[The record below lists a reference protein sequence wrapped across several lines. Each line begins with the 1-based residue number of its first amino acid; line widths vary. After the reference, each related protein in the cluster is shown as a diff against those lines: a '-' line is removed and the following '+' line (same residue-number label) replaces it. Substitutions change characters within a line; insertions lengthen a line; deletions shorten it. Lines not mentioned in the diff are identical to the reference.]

1 MPLELHRKNK
11 GKISIKPKVE
21 VRNMDDMT
29 KVYTPGVAE
38 VSNAIARNKNDV
50 YEYTIKSNAVAVVS
64 DGSAVLGLGN
74 IGPEAALPVMEGKAL
89 IFKQFADIDAFP
101 ICLSTQDPE
110 EIISTVKNIAP
121 VFGGINLEDI
131 AAPKCFYVEEKLQN
145 LGIPVMHDDQHG
157 TAIVVSAALMNAAKV
172 VGKNLSELTVAISGS
187 GAAGTAI
194 AKMLLCDGFNKCTAV
209 TDVIVCDSKGIL
221 HKDRTDL
228 NDYKQQLVKI
238 TNRQNRKGTLS
249 DAMKGTNVFIGVSKG
264 NIVTKEMI
272 RSMSAEPI
280 VFAMANP
287 TPEIS
292 PIDAIDAGVAIVG
305 TGRSD
310 LPNQINNSLAFP
322 GVFRGA
328 LDAKAARI
336 TSQMKLAAA
345 HALARCVN
353 PTKDKILPNIFDKGI
368 VENIAEAVKKAAIEG
383 GVVRE

>member
-209 TDVIVCDSKGIL
+209 KDVIVCDSKGIL